1 MGKGIKMN
9 FEAKGTFLSKGE
21 TMEFHTTVEAQ
32 NEKLAREKIF
42 AQMGSKQ
49 GIKRM
54 YILIKEI
61 KAMK

>member
-1 MGKGIKMN
+1 MKYAIT
-9 FEAKGTFLSKGE
+9 GTFVNKGE
-21 TMEFHTTVEAQ
+21 TTPFQTSLVAE
-32 NEKLAREKIF
+32 NEKLAREKLF
-42 AQMGSKQ
+42 AEMGSKQ

>member
-1 MGKGIKMN
+1 MN
-9 FEAKGTFLSKGE
+9 YNATGSFLSKGE
-21 TMEFHTTVEAQ
+21 TTPFETSIDAE
-32 NEKLAREKIF
+32 NEKMAREKIF

-54 YILIKEI
+54 YILIKDI